1 MSIDVPFQPKSQTFG
16 LTNAA
21 AQAVATGSTLA
32 SAGMVSFRIFSV
44 GTSAQRIGWGD
55 TAAKTSSA
63 APSAGA
69 FAQSMAVA
77 GGVAITLELPASTF
91 FISSAAY
98 VAGTSGFEITPGQ
111 GFTTT

>member
-1 MSIDVPFQPKSQTFG
+1 MSIDTAFQPKTQTFG
-16 LTNAA
+16 LTNS
-21 AQAVATGSTLA
+21 AVQVIPAGTGPG
-32 SAGMVSFRIFSV
+32 GMVSFRIYSV

-69 FAQSMAVA
+69 FAQSIAVS
-77 GGVAITLELPASTF
+77 GGVAITLELPSTTF

-111 GFTTT
+111 GSTGT